1 MAIQGLQIV
10 HAIPGRIRVK
20 VGKVKGNMALAEE
33 LQRQLSR
40 LSVVQDVVVSP
51 LTGSIMAT
59 YDPRLLESLHS
70 VDAVDPHLLVSLHE
84 LLALTEPLGIYP
96 GDVDTAAIE
105 DWCHAHS
112 NRTHPSSPS
121 TVSGQWKRSFAP

>member
-10 HAIPGRIRVK
+10 HAIPRRIRVK
-20 VGKVKGNMALAEE
+20 IGKVKGNTALAEE

-40 LSVVQDVVVSP
+40 LSVVQDGVGSP

-70 VDAVDPHLLVSLHE
+70 ADVVDPHLLVSLHE

-96 GDVDTAAIE
+96 GDVDTAAGT
-105 DWCHAHS
+105 CTAL
-112 NRTHPSSPS
+112 HPTASSPQQ
-121 TVSGQWKRSFAP
+121 V